1 TGRRRGRAAKLAADK
16 IVASV
21 PQPRMRVPTYD
32 LASPDQLDLIHDM
45 SMRIL
50 EEAGIAFYDEES
62 LSILREHGASV
73 GDDSIVRF
81 DRNLIESY
89 VARTPAQWEHTAR
102 NPDKSVI
109 IGGDHVVFAP
119 VVGPPFVHDIERGR
133 RESTYED
140 LINFIKL
147 TNSTPYLHSQGSE
160 IVVPG
165 DIPFHERALDITY
178 AHIKYGDMPIMGH
191 YQLGI
196 TAEDSL
202 ALATVAFGQSTMD
215 NNHMLLAVINVSS
228 PRRLDDR
235 MLGTLKTY
243 ARSNQALVITPF
255 ILAGA
260 MGPAAVLGTVAQ
272 ANAEALA
279 TIAFAQMVRAGTPCI
294 YGPFLAV
301 VDLQSGSPVFGASES
316 TMAQF
321 LVAQMARRYQLPF
334 RAAGTYASSK
344 VPDMQA
350 GFESVLSML
359 PSLMV
364 RPNYVLHAAG
374 WLENGL
380 TTSYEK
386 FTLDCELLGVFIR
399 FLEGVS
405 WAEEEWAMDAIL
417 TEVQPGG
424 HHLGTTHTMGRFRN
438 AFHRTPL
445 FDSDSYETW
454 MAAGGEDS
462 ARRAQRAWK
471 KAVHD
476 YEEPPLP
483 AGTEEA
489 MLDWMAQRRP
499 AIDPAD
505 FQ

>member
-1 TGRRRGRAAKLAADK
+1 MG
-16 IVASV
+16 I
-21 PQPRMRVPTYD
+21 PQYQLVD
-32 LASPDQLDLIHDM
+32 EVKLDLIHDR

-50 EEAGIAFYDEES
+50 EEAGIAFYDDES
-62 LSILREHGASV
+62 ISILAEHGAQV
-73 GDDSIVRF
+73 DSDQVVRF
-81 DRNLIESY
+81 DRELIDNY
-89 VARTPAQWEHTAR
+89 VSMAPSQWTHTAR
-102 NPDKSVI
+102 NPEKSVE
-109 IGGDHVVFAP
+109 IGGNNVVFAP
-119 VVGPPFVHDIERGR
+119 VVGPPFVHELERGR
-133 RESTYED
+133 RESTYQD
-140 LINFIKL
+140 LVNFIKL

-165 DIPFHERALDITY
+165 DIPFHERALDITF
-178 AHIKYGDMPIMGH
+178 AHIKHGDLPIMGH

-196 TAEDSL
+196 TAVDSL
-202 ALATVAFGQSTMD
+202 ALATVAFGEEAMD
-215 NNHMLLAVINVSS
+215 NEHRLLGVINVSS

-243 ARSNQALVITPF
+243 ARGNQALVITPF

-279 TIAFAQMVRAGTPCI
+279 TLAFAQMVRPGTPCI

-321 LVAQMARRYQLPF
+321 LVAQMARRYELPF

-344 VPDMQA
+344 LPDMQA

-359 PSLMV
+359 PSLLS

-386 FTLDCELLGVFIR
+386 FILDCELAGVFQQ
-399 FLEGVS
+399 FLRGVN
-405 WAEEEWAMDAIL
+405 WDEDEWAMDAIL
-417 TEVQPGG
+417 EDVQPGG
-424 HHLGTTHTMGRFRN
+424 HHLGTDHTMGRFRE

-445 FDSDSYETW
+445 FDNESYETW
-454 MAAGGEDS
+454 MAGGGEDS
-462 ARRAQRAWK
+462 AKRAQRVWHEQLEA
-471 KAVHD
+471 

-483 AGTEEA
+483 AGVEEA
-489 MLDWMAQRRP
+489 MLDWMARRRSQ
-499 AIDPAD
+499 IDPAD

>member
-1 TGRRRGRAAKLAADK
+1 MTGRRRGRAAKLAADK
-16 IVASV
+16 IVASRS
-21 PQPRMRVPTYD
+21 QPRMRVPTYEV
-32 LASPDQLDLIHDM
+32 ASPDQLDEIHDM

-62 LSILREHGASV
+62 LSILREHGATV
-73 GDDSIVRF
+73 DADSIVRF

-89 VARTPAQWEHTAR
+89 IARTPTQWEHTAR

-235 MLGTLKTY
+235 MLGTLKSY
-243 ARSNQALVITPF
+243 ARAHQALVITPF

-279 TIAFAQMVRAGTPCI
+279 TIAFAQMVREPSGRRRIKPFSWTVIWSTAELAGP
-294 YGPFLAV
+294 PSRP
-301 VDLQSGSPVFGASES
+301 SGS
-316 TMAQF
+316 
-321 LVAQMARRYQLPF
+321 
-334 RAAGTYASSK
+334 
-344 VPDMQA
+344 
-350 GFESVLSML
+350 
-359 PSLMV
+359 
-364 RPNYVLHAAG
+364 
-374 WLENGL
+374 
-380 TTSYEK
+380 
-386 FTLDCELLGVFIR
+386 
-399 FLEGVS
+399 
-405 WAEEEWAMDAIL
+405 
-417 TEVQPGG
+417 
-424 HHLGTTHTMGRFRN
+424 
-438 AFHRTPL
+438 
-445 FDSDSYETW
+445 DSC
-454 MAAGGEDS
+454 
-462 ARRAQRAWK
+462 RK
-471 KAVHD
+471 
-476 YEEPPLP
+476 P
-483 AGTEEA
+483 
-489 MLDWMAQRRP
+489 
-499 AIDPAD
+499 
-505 FQ
+505 

>member
-1 TGRRRGRAAKLAADK
+1 MTGRRRGRAARRNQEPARTTHPTME
-16 IVASV
+16 I
-21 PQPRMRVPTYD
+21 PTYD
-32 LASPDQLDLIHDM
+32 LASPEQLDLIHDQ

-50 EEAGIAFYDEES
+50 EEAGIAFYDDES
-62 LSILREHGASV
+62 LAILREHGAHV
-73 GDDSIVRF
+73 DDDSIVRF
-81 DRNLIESY
+81 DRTLIEAY
-89 VARTPAQWEHTAR
+89 VAKAPATFEHTAR

-133 RESTYED
+133 RESNYED
-140 LINFIKL
+140 LVNFIKL

-165 DIPFHERALDITY
+165 DIPFHERALDLTY
-178 AHIKYGDMPIMGH
+178 AHIKYGDLPIMGH

-196 TAEDSL
+196 TAQDSL
-202 ALATVAFGQSTMD
+202 ALATVAFGQETIDSK
-215 NNHMLLAVINVSS
+215 HMLLGVINVSS

-235 MLGTLKTY
+235 MLGTLKIY
-243 ARSNQALVITPF
+243 ARGNQALVITPF

-279 TIAFAQMVRAGTPCI
+279 TIAFAQMVRPGTPCI

-321 LVAQMARRYQLPF
+321 LVAQMARRYRLPF
-334 RAAGTYASSK
+334 RAAGSYASSK
-344 VPDMQA
+344 LPDMQA

-359 PSLMV
+359 PSLLV

-386 FTLDCELLGVFIR
+386 FILDCELLGVFQR

-405 WAEEEWAMDAIL
+405 WGQDEWAMDAIL
-417 TEVQPGG
+417 SEVQPGG
-424 HHLGTTHTMGRFRN
+424 HHLGTEHTLGRFRE

-445 FDSDSYETW
+445 FDVDSYETW
-454 MAAGGEDS
+454 MAAGAEDS
-462 ARRAQRAWK
+462 PRRAHRRWK
-471 KAVHD
+471 ELL
-476 YEEPPLP
+476 EEYVVPPLP
-483 AGTEEA
+483 AGVEEA
-489 MLDWMAQRRP
+489 MLDWMGRRRSQ
-499 AIDPAD
+499 IDPAD